1 MAVCAPSCRL
11 LWAAVGTQCRPNG
24 HGRARWVTPAHPGR
38 SCRPCGSSRALCW
51 LHRPKAGIPRASPG
65 MVSERRLCRAHRL
78 PLTWLIDTDHSAHRR
93 QRQRLQSTTTQVYN
107 VLLPCERPHRVPD
120 KAQPPLTERIARQVP
135 PVHDKRQGSRGSAD
149 DACLQRSA
157 VGVGARRFD
166 VRSVVDALCSSGWL
180 LCCDALCVRIQRL
193 WWNLRCRSCTA
204 ACASS
209 LPSLLHAQQ
218 GVRSA
223 RARYRSAARC
233 ADVRWPC
240 GAPAVVSQTA
250 RWGRTQRIFS

>member
-11 LWAAVGTQCRPNG
+11 LWAPSAGPMDMGVLGGSRPPIPG
-24 HGRARWVTPAHPGR
+24 GAADRAGLRGLSAGCIGRRLGF
-38 SCRPCGSSRALCW
+38 
-51 LHRPKAGIPRASPG
+51 RASPG

-204 ACASS
+204 ACAPS
-209 LPSLLHAQQ
+209 LPSLLRSRECARRALGIDPQHAVPTCA
-218 GVRSA
+218 GHVA
-223 RARYRSAARC
+223 RP
-233 ADVRWPC
+233 RW
-240 GAPAVVSQTA
+240 
-250 RWGRTQRIFS
+250 

>member
-1 MAVCAPSCRL
+1 MATKGCLHTAISPPRCCRTYAIAPRSVLITPRSDIDF
-11 LWAAVGTQCRPNG
+11 
-24 HGRARWVTPAHPGR
+24 GRTYWWP
-38 SCRPCGSSRALCW
+38 
-51 LHRPKAGIPRASPG
+51 
-65 MVSERRLCRAHRL
+65 L
-78 PLTWLIDTDHSAHRR
+78 P
-93 QRQRLQSTTTQVYN
+93 TQVYK

-204 ACASS
+204 ACAPS
-209 LPSLLHAQQ
+209 LPSLLRSRECARRALGIDPQHAVPTCA
-218 GVRSA
+218 GHVA
-223 RARYRSAARC
+223 RP
-233 ADVRWPC
+233 RW
-240 GAPAVVSQTA
+240 
-250 RWGRTQRIFS
+250 